1 MLRHGATHRELYFH
15 FSIFLREWLL
25 VRRSERGNLHYD
37 NVAISGD
44 LLAQSQPVTAHALCM
59 NTAQAGAGA
68 GARVLQQI
76 FLGKKKIDQRFS

>member
-1 MLRHGATHRELYFH
+1 M
-15 FSIFLREWLL
+15 
-25 VRRSERGNLHYD
+25 RRSERGNLHYD

-76 FLGKKKIDQRFS
+76 RLAL

>member
-1 MLRHGATHRELYFH
+1 MRQ
-15 FSIFLREWLL
+15 
-25 VRRSERGNLHYD
+25 SERGNLHYD

-68 GARVLQQI
+68 GVLQQM

>member
-1 MLRHGATHRELYFH
+1 M
-15 FSIFLREWLL
+15 
-25 VRRSERGNLHYD
+25 RRSERGNLHYD

-68 GARVLQQI
+68 GGSQGFAANI
-76 FLGKKKIDQRFS
+76 FGQKEN